1 MRKKLDNS
9 EAFIGKAKEFAGMVT
24 CWFDLIRLLP
34 ESPWGIDEMKRIR
47 DRLMELCIAAMALPD
62 PDELEYDD
70 LENTDIRKRRVKR
83 DIIFEDRYRH
93 YYSLLW
99 PYDGIGDSKEEPEI
113 PVMSDLV
120 DDIYD
125 ICVDLSY
132 GLEYYE
138 AGLIHRAVFLWRLSY
153 LSHWGEHAI
162 QAVYAMDHAIR
173 KHMNDDDMGKHE
185 DAEDA
190 AYYPSIPFEEIDS
203 YFVTCLEMEDTKL
216 PFRILLNSLGSEG
229 DDMAMVGVVVDDQ
242 VIFVSVSE
250 KPENLS
256 RVEFCDQS
264 RIFGWVSKYRDPL
277 YRHWNR
283 ELSDR
288 EVLEAVSRP

>member
-9 EAFIGKAKEFAGMVT
+9 EAFIGKAKKFAEMVT

-47 DRLMELCIAAMALPD
+47 DRLMELCIAAMSLPN
-62 PDELEYDD
+62 PDEIEYDD
-70 LENTDIRKRRVKR
+70 LENTDIRKRRVNR
-83 DIIFEDRYRH
+83 DIMFEDRYRH
-93 YYSLLW
+93 YFSLFW
-99 PYDGIGDSKEEPEI
+99 PYDGIGDSKEEPET

-125 ICVDLSY
+125 ICADLSY

-162 QAVYAMDHAIR
+162 QAIYAMDHAIR
-173 KHMNDDDMGKHE
+173 KHMDDDDMGKFE
-185 DAEDA
+185 DSTDIV
-190 AYYPSIPFEEIDS
+190 YYPSIPFEEIDP
-203 YFVTCLEMEDTKL
+203 YFVTCVEMEDTGL
-216 PFRILLNSLGSEG
+216 PYIILLNSLGSEE

-256 RVEFCDQS
+256 RVEFSDQS
-264 RIFGWVSKYRDPL
+264 RIFEWISRHRDPL